1 LSRERTTLILRVGL
15 DALMIVA
22 SMCHAV
28 TVVGV
33 AVVVVVVVGEW
44 EGVP

>member
-1 LSRERTTLILRVGL
+1 VGL

-22 SMCHAV
+22 SMCHEV
-28 TVVGV
+28 TVVG
-33 AVVVVVVVGEW
+33 VVVVVVVGEW